1 MGFEP
6 CQEGGIRS
14 PRAHWLTVLEA
25 SASLPSF
32 PSLGAVAVTAS
43 PQHTP
48 MMQQY
53 LALKAEHREVLLFYR
68 MGDFYELFYEDAR
81 RAAELLDITLTTRG
95 QSAGEPIPMAGVPY
109 HAAENYLARLLRL
122 GEAVAICEQVG
133 DPAQSKGPVERR
145 VTRIVTPGTV
155 TDDALLQAGQDCLL
169 LAIAEGADTPDG
181 SQPYGLA
188 WLDLSAGRFA
198 VTEVAGWEAITA
210 ELGRLQPAEILVSE
224 EASPALQGLKGVRRP
239 PWQFQE
245 EAGRRAVLEQLG
257 TRDLSG
263 FGAEDLT
270 LALGAA
276 GALLDYAKA
285 TQKSALPHISE
296 LSRERSSDAV
306 LLDAHTR
313 RNLEI
318 EQQITGERQF
328 TLLRM
333 LDTTATSMGSR
344 LLLRWL
350 NRPLR
355 DREAVLARQAAAA
368 RLDGPDQSLRPALK
382 SIGDL
387 ERILSRVALG
397 SAPPRDLAKLRD
409 ALMALPAVQGHLPP
423 LGEAEPPSR
432 LPALRDA
439 LAPQEALAA
448 LLQSALVENPPV
460 VLRDGGVIADGFD
473 AELDEL
479 RSLARDA
486 GTFLAELEAREREST
501 GLTSLK
507 VGYNRVHGYYLETN
521 RRDAEAAPASW
532 VRRQTLKNAERFIT
546 PELKTFEDKALSAQ
560 SRALAREKGL
570 YEALL
575 GTLQEA
581 LGALRPLARALAEL
595 DVLCTLAERARAL
608 SLVTP
613 TLSETP
619 QLHIE
624 GGRHLVV
631 EATRDEPFIPNDLEL
646 TDDQRMLIITG
657 PNMGGKSTFMRQ
669 TALIALLAWT
679 GAGVPAQAARVG
691 RLDRIFTRIGAS
703 DDLAGGRST
712 FMVEM
717 SETANIL
724 NNATAASLVL
734 LDEIGRGTS
743 TFDGLALAWAS
754 AEYLARQK
762 KALCLFATHYFELT
776 ALPEQV
782 PGVANVHLKAQEHR
796 GRIVFLHQV
805 EAGPAS
811 QSYGLSVARLAGV
824 PQAVLSRAQKHLA
837 QLEAGAG
844 DTPQLGL
851 FQSALAT
858 PSTEPEAP
866 EDPLRTA
873 LAALNPDSL
882 TPREALLALYELQAL
897 SEDRGV

>member
-1 MGFEP
+1 
-6 CQEGGIRS
+6 
-14 PRAHWLTVLEA
+14 
-25 SASLPSF
+25 
-32 PSLGAVAVTAS
+32 
-43 PQHTP
+43 

-133 DPAQSKGPVERR
+133 DPAQSKGPVERK

-169 LAIAEGADTPDG
+169 LAIAEGAGTPDG

-239 PWQFQE
+239 PAIPGGGRTPGRTGTARHPRFERFRSRRFKPSPRGRGGSPGLRQGHAKECLAPHYRALPRTQQR
-245 EAGRRAVLEQLG
+245 RRAAGCSHSAQPG
-257 TRDLSG
+257 NRTADHR
-263 FGAEDLT
+263 GATVHPPTYARHHGHSHGKPAAPT
-270 LALGAA
+270 LAE
-276 GALLDYAKA
+276 
-285 TQKSALPHISE
+285 P
-296 LSRERSSDAV
+296 
-306 LLDAHTR
+306 
-313 RNLEI
+313 
-318 EQQITGERQF
+318 
-328 TLLRM
+328 
-333 LDTTATSMGSR
+333 
-344 LLLRWL
+344 
-350 NRPLR
+350 PLR

-397 SAPPRDLAKLRD
+397 SAPPRDLTKLRD
-409 ALMALPAVQGHLPP
+409 ALLALPAVQGHLPP

-439 LAPQEALAA
+439 LAPPGSACNAA
-448 LLQSALVENPPV
+448 TKRPGRNPPV

-581 LGALRPLARALAEL
+581 LGALRPVARALAEL

-624 GGRHLVV
+624 GGRRLVV

-657 PNMGGKSTFMRQ
+657 PNMGEIH
-669 TALIALLAWT
+669 LH
-679 GAGVPAQAARVG
+679 AANGPHCPPRM
-691 RLDRIFTRIGAS
+691 DRR
-703 DDLAGGRST
+703 
-712 FMVEM
+712 
-717 SETANIL
+717 
-724 NNATAASLVL
+724 
-734 LDEIGRGTS
+734 RGTR
-743 TFDGLALAWAS
+743 TG
-754 AEYLARQK
+754 R
-762 KALCLFATHYFELT
+762 
-776 ALPEQV
+776 
-782 PGVANVHLKAQEHR
+782 PGGAPRSHLHAHR
-796 GRIVFLHQV
+796 GLGRPRRRSLDLHGRDVGNGQY
-805 EAGPAS
+805 PK
-811 QSYGLSVARLAGV
+811 QRYGGI
-824 PQAVLSRAQKHLA
+824 P
-837 QLEAGAG
+837 GA
-844 DTPQLGL
+844 P
-851 FQSALAT
+851 
-858 PSTEPEAP
+858 
-866 EDPLRTA
+866 
-873 LAALNPDSL
+873 
-882 TPREALLALYELQAL
+882 
-897 SEDRGV
+897 